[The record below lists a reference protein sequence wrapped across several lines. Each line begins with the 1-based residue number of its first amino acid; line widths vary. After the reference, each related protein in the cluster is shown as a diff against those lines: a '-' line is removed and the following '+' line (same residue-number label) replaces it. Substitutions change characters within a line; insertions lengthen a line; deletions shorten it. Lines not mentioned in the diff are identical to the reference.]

1 MTMTA
6 NLISLILN
14 VCISVCFLFFLIYA
28 LWVVLYFS
36 RKISRLLGI
45 IDLRLTAIENKLE
58 EIKNENRT
66 RSFYVW
72 RLKKPPFTEAEQD

>member
-1 MTMTA
+1 MTA

-45 IDLRLTAIENKLE
+45 IDLRLTAIEKKVEDIRKKIGTTAPPN
-58 EIKNENRT
+58 
-66 RSFYVW
+66 SFKTP
-72 RLKKPPFTEAEQD
+72 RLPKG